1 VVKTLFAKESNKASP
16 CADKPKR
23 PDSGHPLPVQSNL
36 SVQTLDG
43 LIPARV
49 QQASRAG
56 CFADTKENMKL
67 HSLLHINVL
76 WLVDRILRNQYKRAE
91 ISLATR

>member
-1 VVKTLFAKESNKASP
+1 
-16 CADKPKR
+16 
-23 PDSGHPLPVQSNL
+23 
-36 SVQTLDG
+36 
-43 LIPARV
+43 
-49 QQASRAG
+49 
-56 CFADTKENMKL
+56 MKL